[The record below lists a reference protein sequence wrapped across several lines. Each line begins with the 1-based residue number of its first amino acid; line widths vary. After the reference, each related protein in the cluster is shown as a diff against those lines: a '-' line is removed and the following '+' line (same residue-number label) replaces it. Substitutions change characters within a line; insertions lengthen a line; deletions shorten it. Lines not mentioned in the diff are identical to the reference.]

1 MTANPSGEGD
11 GAGEE
16 PEQPPLRLLFI
27 DDDAAF
33 ASLAARALRRKGFD
47 IRVASD
53 GASGLAMLDDADF
66 DAITLDHMMPGMSGS
81 ETLAGICARDAP
93 PPVIYVT
100 GADEGRIAVNALKA
114 GAADYIVKDTG
125 PDFFELLA
133 RTITQ
138 AIEAQRLR
146 RAARAQETEI
156 RAARDRAELLLKE
169 VNHRVANSLALV
181 SSLAHMQALALDAG
195 EGREALLA
203 FQRRVLAVAQVHRR
217 LYTSDDVREVAL
229 DVYLDA
235 LIEDLRE
242 SFVGEHR
249 VSDIR
254 LVAEPVRMPTD
265 RAISLGVIVSELVS
279 NACKYAYPDAAPGE
293 VRVHLRAAPARLVLA
308 VEDDGVGL
316 AADSPTGTALGS
328 RIVDTMAR
336 ALGARVTRETPA
348 RGACISLEIPLAHGD
363 PAAG

>member
-1 MTANPSGEGD
+1 MTADPAGGGDTGGEAD
-11 GAGEE
+11 
-16 PEQPPLRLLFI
+16 QPPCRLLFI
-27 DDDAAF
+27 DDDEAF
-33 ASLAARALRRKGFD
+33 SNLAARALRRKGFA
-47 IRVASD
+47 VSLAPD
-53 GASGLAMLDDADF
+53 GASGLARLDAGEF
-66 DAITLDHMMPGMSGS
+66 DAITLDHMMPGMSGT
-81 ETLAGICARDAP
+81 ETLAAICKRDAP

-138 AIEAQRLR
+138 AMEAQRLR
-146 RAARAQETEI
+146 RAARAQEAEI
-156 RAARDRAELLLKE
+156 RVARDRAELLLKE

-195 EGREALLA
+195 DAREALMA
-203 FQRRVLAVAQVHRR
+203 FQRRVLAIAQVHRR
-217 LYTSDDVREVAL
+217 LYTSDDIAHVAL
-229 DVYLDA
+229 DIYLEA
-235 LIEDLRE
+235 LVADLHG

-249 VSDIR
+249 VGNIR
-254 LVAEPVRMPTD
+254 LIAEPVRFPTD

-279 NACKYAYPDAAPGE
+279 NACKYAYPDHAPGE
-293 VRVHLRAAPARLVLA
+293 VRVRLEEHGGDLMLA

-316 AADSPTGTALGS
+316 AAAAAGGTALGG
-328 RIVDTMAR
+328 RIVDSMAR
-336 ALGARVTRETPA
+336 ALGAKVDRTPPD
-348 RGACISLEIPLAHGD
+348 RGARICLWVPLGQGT